1 METDQEFTSVHTE
14 SAQEGQTEV
23 NLRKNV
29 LIWKKKD
36 KLLFKTP
43 NIEDDV
49 DLHFIVFVEKD
60 GDLYELDGAKPFPI
74 NHGTSHENTLH
85 EV

>member
-1 METDQEFTSVHTE
+1 MCLFE
-14 SAQEGQTEV
+14 
-23 NLRKNV
+23 KN
-29 LIWKKKD
+29 KD